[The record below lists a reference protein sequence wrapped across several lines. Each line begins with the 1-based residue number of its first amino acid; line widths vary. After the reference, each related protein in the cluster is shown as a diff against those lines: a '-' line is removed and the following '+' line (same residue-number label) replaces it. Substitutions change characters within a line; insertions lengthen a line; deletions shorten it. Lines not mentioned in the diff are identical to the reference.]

1 MNNLNV
7 IQVSESNSVT
17 EALGIN
23 DERKHQLIR
32 AIMIAEFDTNTVTGA
47 AELMSKIC
55 THPNELFFMA
65 FAFGQ
70 KMEAMNGFDRAF
82 AQKD

>member
-7 IQVSESNSVT
+7 IQVSESNSVSA
-17 EALGIN
+17 ALGIS

-47 AELMSKIC
+47 AEAMSKIC

-70 KMEAMNGFDRAF
+70 KVEAMNSFGKEVEQRG
-82 AQKD
+82 